1 MMLRLAVEMK
11 LFDAV
16 AKTNGDVIR
25 VDQVA
30 TATGADH
37 SLTSETRHRS
47 SFCCD

>member
-16 AKTNGDVIR
+16 ARINAGDIH

-30 TATGADH
+30 VATGADH
-37 SLTSETRHRS
+37 ILTSET
-47 SFCCD
+47 CCETKSYYD

>member
-16 AKTNGDVIR
+16 AKINAGDIR

-30 TATGADH
+30 VATGADH
-37 SLTSETRHRS
+37 ILTSEL
-47 SFCCD
+47 FCETNFYFD